1 MGPRADVNGGSV
13 TAKRGH
19 GPAAHAEHGGR
30 DGGSPEQKRGP
41 LGGGASPWDSPGA
54 FGRYEAAVRQ
64 HERAFGRRALSPV
77 EPGRKG
83 DPRLSPRFVEWMQGL
98 PDGWVTDVPGMSRN
112 AKLKALGN
120 GVVRQQAA
128 MALRLLLGALE
139 AGAAA

>member
-1 MGPRADVNGGSV
+1 
-13 TAKRGH
+13 
-19 GPAAHAEHGGR
+19 
-30 DGGSPEQKRGP
+30 
-41 LGGGASPWDSPGA
+41 
-54 FGRYEAAVRQ
+54 
-64 HERAFGRRALSPV
+64 
-77 EPGRKG
+77 
-83 DPRLSPRFVEWMQGL
+83 MQGL